1 MVIKDIREIDDIA
14 RRVFGR
20 TEHLLSLDLA
30 EYNHLKESSAAIEVI
45 KMDIPK
51 LTDESIASVEE
62 ALKDIDTSKANACIV
77 YICENNIITVEQ
89 TDILMSLLLDKYFGD
104 ADRSFGFSGF
114 VNSEV
119 DAEVY
124 VFVGYKSGEP

>member
-1 MVIKDIREIDDIA
+1 MLIKDIREIDDIA

-20 TEHLLSLDLA
+20 TDHLLSLDLA
-30 EYNHLKESSAAIEVI
+30 EYDHLKERSEAIEVI

-51 LTDESIASVEE
+51 LTDGAIDSVEE
-62 ALKDIDTSKANACIV
+62 ALKDINTSKANACIV
-77 YICENNIITVEQ
+77 YVFESNTITVEQ
-89 TDILMSLLLDKYFGD
+89 TDRLLSLMDKYLGGTD
-104 ADRSFGFSGF
+104 LTFGFSEV

-124 VFVGYKSGEP
+124 VFVGYEL

>member
-20 TEHLLSLDLA
+20 TDHLLSLDLA

-51 LTDESIASVEE
+51 LSDESIASVEE
-62 ALKDIDTSKANACIV
+62 AVKDIDTSKANAYIV
-77 YICENNIITVEQ
+77 YVCENNIITVEQ
-89 TDILMSLLLDKYFGD
+89 TDRLLSLMDKYLGGTDLTFGL
-104 ADRSFGFSGF
+104 SG
-114 VNSEV
+114 VVKSEV

-124 VFVGYKSGEP
+124 VFVGYER

>member
-30 EYNHLKESSAAIEVI
+30 EYDHLKERSAAIEVI
-45 KMDIPK
+45 KMDIPR
-51 LTDESIASVEE
+51 LTDGAIDSVEE

-89 TDILMSLLLDKYFGD
+89 TDRLLSLMDKYLGDTDLTFGL
-104 ADRSFGFSGF
+104 SG
-114 VNSEV
+114 VVKSEV
-119 DAEVY
+119 DAAVY
-124 VFVGYKSGEP
+124 VFVGYER

>member
-30 EYNHLKESSAAIEVI
+30 EYDHLKESSAAIEVI
-45 KMDIPK
+45 KKDIPK
-51 LTDESIASVEE
+51 LTDRYIDSVEE
-62 ALKDIDTSKANACIV
+62 AVKDIDTSKANACIV

-89 TDILMSLLLDKYFGD
+89 TDRLLSLMDKYLGGTDLTFGL
-104 ADRSFGFSGF
+104 SG
-114 VNSEV
+114 VVKSEV

-124 VFVGYKSGEP
+124 VFVGYER

>member
-20 TEHLLSLDLA
+20 TDHLFSLDLA
-30 EYNHLKESSAAIEVI
+30 EYDHLKERSAAIEVI

-51 LTDESIASVEE
+51 LTDGVIDSVEE

-77 YICENNIITVEQ
+77 YVCENNIITVEQ
-89 TDILMSLLLDKYFGD
+89 TDRLLSLMDKYLGGTDLTFGL
-104 ADRSFGFSGF
+104 SG
-114 VNSEV
+114 VVKSEV

-124 VFVGYKSGEP
+124 VFVGYER

>member
-1 MVIKDIREIDDIA
+1 MVIKDIREIDEIA
-14 RRVFGR
+14 RRIFGR

-30 EYNHLKESSAAIEVI
+30 EYNHLKDTSAAIEVI

-51 LTDESIASVEE
+51 LTDGAIDSVEE
-62 ALKDIDTSKANACIV
+62 EVKDIDTSKANACIV
-77 YICENNIITVEQ
+77 YVCENNIITVEQ
-89 TDILMSLLLDKYFGD
+89 TDRLLSLMDKYLGD
-104 ADRSFGFSGF
+104 TDRAFGFSGF

-124 VFVGYKSGEP
+124 VFVGYER

>member
-1 MVIKDIREIDDIA
+1 MVIKDIKEVDEIA

-62 ALKDIDTSKANACIV
+62 AVKDIDTSKANACIV
-77 YICENNIITVEQ
+77 YVCENNIITVEQ
-89 TDILMSLLLDKYFGD
+89 TDRLLSLMDKYLGDTDLTFGL
-104 ADRSFGFSGF
+104 SGI
-114 VNSEV
+114 VRSEV

-124 VFVGYKSGEP
+124 VFVGYER

>member
-1 MVIKDIREIDDIA
+1 MVIKDIREIDEIA

-20 TEHLLSLDLA
+20 TEHLFSLDLA

-62 ALKDIDTSKANACIV
+62 AVKDIDTSKANACIV

>member
-1 MVIKDIREIDDIA
+1 MVIKDIKEIDEIA

-20 TEHLLSLDLA
+20 TDHLLSLDLA

-51 LTDESIASVEE
+51 LTDESIDSVEE
-62 ALKDIDTSKANACIV
+62 AVKDINTSKANACIV
-77 YICENNIITVEQ
+77 YVCENNTITVEQ
-89 TDILMSLLLDKYFGD
+89 TDRLLSLMDKYLGGTD
-104 ADRSFGFSGF
+104 LTFGFSGG
-114 VNSEV
+114 VKSEV

-124 VFVGYKSGEP
+124 VFVGYER

>member
-20 TEHLLSLDLA
+20 TEHLFSLDLA
-30 EYNHLKESSAAIEVI
+30 EYDHLKEVSAAIEVI
-45 KMDIPK
+45 KIDIPK
-51 LTDESIASVEE
+51 LTDRAIDSVEE
-62 ALKDIDTSKANACIV
+62 AVKDIDTSKANACIV

-89 TDILMSLLLDKYFGD
+89 TDRLLSLMDKYLGDTDLTFGL
-104 ADRSFGFSGF
+104 SGV

-124 VFVGYKSGEP
+124 IFVGYKSGEP

>member
-30 EYNHLKESSAAIEVI
+30 EYDHLKEKSAAIEVI

-62 ALKDIDTSKANACIV
+62 AVKDIDTSKANACIV
-77 YICENNIITVEQ
+77 YVCENNIITVEQ
-89 TDILMSLLLDKYFGD
+89 TDRLLSLMDKYLGDTDLTFGL
-104 ADRSFGFSGF
+104 SG
-114 VNSEV
+114 VVKSEV

-124 VFVGYKSGEP
+124 VFVGYER

>member
-30 EYNHLKESSAAIEVI
+30 EYDHLKEKSAAIEVI

-62 ALKDIDTSKANACIV
+62 AVKDIDTSKANACIV
-77 YICENNIITVEQ
+77 YVCENNIITVEQ
-89 TDILMSLLLDKYFGD
+89 TDRLLSLMDKYLGDIDLTFGL
-104 ADRSFGFSGF
+104 SG
-114 VNSEV
+114 VVKSEV

-124 VFVGYKSGEP
+124 VFVGYER

>member
-1 MVIKDIREIDDIA
+1 MVIKDIREIDEIA
-14 RRVFGR
+14 CRVFGR

-51 LTDESIASVEE
+51 LTDGYIDSVEE
-62 ALKDIDTSKANACIV
+62 AVKDIDTSKANACIV
-77 YICENNIITVEQ
+77 YVCENNIITVEQ
-89 TDILMSLLLDKYFGD
+89 TDRLLSLMERFLGDTDLTFGL
-104 ADRSFGFSGF
+104 SG
-114 VNSEV
+114 VVKSEV

-124 VFVGYKSGEP
+124 VFVGYER

>member
-1 MVIKDIREIDDIA
+1 MVIKDIREIDEIA

-77 YICENNIITVEQ
+77 YVCENNIITVEQ
-89 TDILMSLLLDKYFGD
+89 TDRLLSLMDKYLGDTDLTFGL
-104 ADRSFGFSGF
+104 SG
-114 VNSEV
+114 VVKSEV

-124 VFVGYKSGEP
+124 VFVGYER

>member
-1 MVIKDIREIDDIA
+1 MIIKDIREIDKIA
-14 RRVFGR
+14 SRVFGR
-20 TEHLLSLDLA
+20 TEHLFSLDLA
-30 EYNHLKESSAAIEVI
+30 EYDHLKERSAAIEVI

-77 YICENNIITVEQ
+77 YVCENNIITVEQ
-89 TDILMSLLLDKYFGD
+89 TDRLLSLMDKYLGD
-104 ADRSFGFSGF
+104 TDLTFGFSGF

-124 VFVGYKSGEP
+124 VFVGYER

>member
-1 MVIKDIREIDDIA
+1 MVIKDIREIDEIA

-51 LTDESIASVEE
+51 LTDEAIASVEE
-62 ALKDIDTSKANACIV
+62 AVKDIDTSKANAYIV
-77 YICENNIITVEQ
+77 YVCDKNKITVEQ
-89 TDILMSLLLDKYFGD
+89 TDRLLSLMDKYLGDTDLTFGL
-104 ADRSFGFSGF
+104 SG
-114 VNSEV
+114 VVKSEV

-124 VFVGYKSGEP
+124 VFVGYER

>member
-1 MVIKDIREIDDIA
+1 MVIKDVKEIDDIA

-30 EYNHLKESSAAIEVI
+30 EYNHLKESVAAIEVI
-45 KMDIPK
+45 KMDIPR
-51 LTDESIASVEE
+51 LTDGAIDSVEE

-77 YICENNIITVEQ
+77 YVCENNTITVEQ
-89 TDILMSLLLDKYFGD
+89 TDRLLSLMDKYLGDTDLTFGL
-104 ADRSFGFSGF
+104 SG
-114 VNSEV
+114 VVKSEV

-124 VFVGYKSGEP
+124 VFVGYER

>member
-1 MVIKDIREIDDIA
+1 MVIKDVKEIDDIA

-20 TEHLLSLDLA
+20 TEHLFSLDLA

-51 LTDESIASVEE
+51 LTDEAIASIENE
-62 ALKDIDTSKANACIV
+62 LKDIDSSKANACIV
-77 YICENNIITVEQ
+77 YVCENNIITVEQ
-89 TDILMSLLLDKYFGD
+89 TDRLLSLMDKYLGDTDLTFGL
-104 ADRSFGFSGF
+104 SGF
-114 VNSEV
+114 VKSEV

-124 VFVGYKSGEP
+124 VFVGYEL

>member
-1 MVIKDIREIDDIA
+1 MVIKDVKEIDDIA

-20 TEHLLSLDLA
+20 TEHLFSLDLA

-51 LTDESIASVEE
+51 LTDEAIASIENE
-62 ALKDIDTSKANACIV
+62 LKDIDSSKANACIV
-77 YICENNIITVEQ
+77 YVCENNIITVEQ
-89 TDILMSLLLDKYFGD
+89 TDRLLSLMERFLGGTDLTFGV
-104 ADRSFGFSGF
+104 SG
-114 VNSEV
+114 VVKSEV

-124 VFVGYKSGEP
+124 VFVGYER

>member
-20 TEHLLSLDLA
+20 TNHLLSLDLA

-51 LTDESIASVEE
+51 LTDGAIDSVEE

-77 YICENNIITVEQ
+77 YVCENNIITVEQ
-89 TDILMSLLLDKYFGD
+89 TDRLLSLMDKYLGGTDLTFGL
-104 ADRSFGFSGF
+104 SG
-114 VNSEV
+114 VVKSEV

-124 VFVGYKSGEP
+124 VFVGYER

>member
-1 MVIKDIREIDDIA
+1 MVIKDIREIDEIA
-14 RRVFGR
+14 SRVFGR

-51 LTDESIASVEE
+51 LTDGAIDSVEE

-77 YICENNIITVEQ
+77 YVCENNIITVEQ
-89 TDILMSLLLDKYFGD
+89 TDRLLSLMDKYLGGTDLTFGL
-104 ADRSFGFSGF
+104 SG
-114 VNSEV
+114 VVKSEV

-124 VFVGYKSGEP
+124 VFVGYER

>member
-1 MVIKDIREIDDIA
+1 MVIKDIREIDEIA
-14 RRVFGR
+14 CRVFGR

-62 ALKDIDTSKANACIV
+62 AVKDIDTSKANAYIV
-77 YICENNIITVEQ
+77 YVCENNIITVEQ
-89 TDILMSLLLDKYFGD
+89 TDRLLSLMDKYLGD
-104 ADRSFGFSGF
+104 TDLTFGFSGT
-114 VNSEV
+114 VRSEV

-124 VFVGYKSGEP
+124 IFVGYER

>member
-20 TEHLLSLDLA
+20 TEHLFSLDLA
-30 EYNHLKESSAAIEVI
+30 EYNHLKETSAAIEVI

-51 LTDESIASVEE
+51 LTDEAIASVEE
-62 ALKDIDTSKANACIV
+62 EVKDINTSKANACIV
-77 YICENNIITVEQ
+77 YVCENNIITVEQ
-89 TDILMSLLLDKYFGD
+89 TDRLLSLMDKYLGDTDLTFGL
-104 ADRSFGFSGF
+104 SG
-114 VNSEV
+114 VVKSEV

-124 VFVGYKSGEP
+124 VFVGYER

>member
-1 MVIKDIREIDDIA
+1 MVIKDIRELDEIA
-14 RRVFGR
+14 SRVFGR
-20 TEHLLSLDLA
+20 TEHLFSLDLA

-77 YICENNIITVEQ
+77 YVCENNIITVEQ
-89 TDILMSLLLDKYFGD
+89 TDRLLSLMDKYLGDTDLTFGL
-104 ADRSFGFSGF
+104 SG
-114 VNSEV
+114 VVKSEV

>member
-1 MVIKDIREIDDIA
+1 MVIKDIKEIDEIA
-14 RRVFGR
+14 RRIFGR
-20 TEHLLSLDLA
+20 TAHLFSLDLA

-77 YICENNIITVEQ
+77 YVCENNIITVEQ
-89 TDILMSLLLDKYFGD
+89 TDRLLSLMDKYLGGTD
-104 ADRSFGFSGF
+104 LTFGFSG
-114 VNSEV
+114 VVRSKV

-124 VFVGYKSGEP
+124 VFVGYER

>member
-20 TEHLLSLDLA
+20 TDHLLSLDLA

-51 LTDESIASVEE
+51 LTDESIDSVEE
-62 ALKDIDTSKANACIV
+62 ALKDIDTSRANACIV
-77 YICENNIITVEQ
+77 YICEKNKITVEQ
-89 TDILMSLLLDKYFGD
+89 TDRLLSLMVRYLGDTDLTFGL
-104 ADRSFGFSGF
+104 SG
-114 VNSEV
+114 VVKSEV
-119 DAEVY
+119 DAAVY
-124 VFVGYKSGEP
+124 VFVGYER

>member
-20 TEHLLSLDLA
+20 TEHLPSLDLA
-30 EYNHLKESSAAIEVI
+30 EYNHLKVSSAAIEVI

-62 ALKDIDTSKANACIV
+62 AVKDINTSKANACIV

-89 TDILMSLLLDKYFGD
+89 TDRLLSLMDKYLGD
-104 ADRSFGFSGF
+104 TDLTFGFSGG
-114 VNSEV
+114 VKSEV

-124 VFVGYKSGEP
+124 VFVGYER

>member
-30 EYNHLKESSAAIEVI
+30 EYDHLKEVSAAIEVI
-45 KMDIPK
+45 KIDIPK
-51 LTDESIASVEE
+51 LTDRAIDSVEE
-62 ALKDIDTSKANACIV
+62 AVKDIDTSKANACIV

-89 TDILMSLLLDKYFGD
+89 TDRLLSLMDKYLGDTDLTFGL
-104 ADRSFGFSGF
+104 SG
-114 VNSEV
+114 VVKSEV

-124 VFVGYKSGEP
+124 VFVGYE